1 MKKRDLVLD
10 FTSLLDI
17 IMIILFV
24 VISGMGQASLDA
36 QSEAREQME
45 ENAGTQRE
53 LEILKEQYDR
63 LQKENNLYHPED
75 VDKIL
80 LYESL
85 MEHAQKITLIC
96 TPYINFDKADGNEV
110 EITIYSG
117 DASDGQEKTD
127 AIIFT
132 HNFDLTREER
142 LVKNAEAQA
151 ALYHSLEGL
160 IKGKETELVFITVEY
175 TYEDKNFSQ
184 TDLNNIVGAVND
196 IERNYPVKCYIDK
209 IKR

>member
-36 QSEAREQME
+36 QKEAQEQME
-45 ENAGTQRE
+45 ENYAALQKE
-53 LEILKEQYDR
+53 LEQLT
-63 LQKENNLYHPED
+63 KENNLYKKED
-75 VDKIL
+75 ADKAL

-85 MEHAQKITLIC
+85 MEHAKKLTLIC
-96 TPYINFDKADGNEV
+96 IPSINSDKAGGNEV
-110 EITIYSG
+110 EIKIYS
-117 DASDGQEKTD
+117 DETTEEQEETD
-127 AIIFT
+127 SVIFT
-132 HNFDLTREER
+132 HNFELTREER
-142 LVKNAEAQA
+142 LLKNAEAQA
-151 ALYHSLEGL
+151 DMYHALENIIREG
-160 IKGKETELVFITVEY
+160 EPELVFITVEY

-184 TDLNNIVGAVND
+184 ADLNNIMGAVDD

-209 IKR
+209 LKR

>member
-36 QSEAREQME
+36 QKEAQEQME
-45 ENAGTQRE
+45 ENYAALQKE
-53 LEILKEQYDR
+53 LEQLT
-63 LQKENNLYHPED
+63 KENNLYKKED
-75 VDKIL
+75 ADKAL

-85 MEHAQKITLIC
+85 MEHAKKITLIC
-96 TPYINFDKADGNEV
+96 IPGINSDKADGNEV
-110 EITIYSG
+110 EIKIYS
-117 DASDGQEKTD
+117 DETTEEQEETD
-127 AIIFT
+127 SVIFT
-132 HNFDLTREER
+132 HNFELTREER
-142 LVKNAEAQA
+142 LLKNAEAQSDMYH
-151 ALYHSLEGL
+151 ALENIIREG
-160 IKGKETELVFITVEY
+160 EPELVFITVEY

-184 TDLNNIVGAVND
+184 TDLNNIMGAVDD

-209 IKR
+209 LKR